1 MRDLRRG
8 EIVLRVPKS
17 ALMTREN
24 VMEDEK
30 LCFAVNRHSCLSS
43 TQVSFLAVYVLLSV
57 IVLLLVLFMLF
68 L

>member
-1 MRDLRRG
+1 MRDLKKG

-17 ALMTREN
+17 ALMTRES

-30 LCFAVNRHSCLSS
+30 LCFVVSRHSCLSS
-43 TQVSFLAVYVLLSV
+43 AQVSFLAVYVLLSV